1 MAGLAAELRHALVAL
16 GFQADAARVMIDDQG
31 MEDLAELALLTDTEV
46 ENLCKVVR
54 RPGGTIANPNRNDE
68 DGDPV
73 AGQPATITNP
83 GQTVPLR
90 AENNLKMACYYLRY
104 KQRVS
109 RPLTAASLTLIN
121 VRGMRGLKE
130 WEDAHKDVD
139 KAEIDSKDWPRTIE
153 ALEEYL
159 RGCLGVDGT
168 PLAYVIRDDPEV
180 PPINLVDTFAT
191 HQDELIARA
200 PHRDAAGN
208 FTATFLSDRSKVW
221 ELLSNLTRDKDC
233 WTYVRPAQRSRD
245 GRMAFLAL
253 KNHFLGAN
261 NVDNMSARAERQLR
275 GNPYSGEKR
284 RWNFEKY
291 VKLQKDQNTIMEG
304 LMEHGYTGINN
315 RYMVWHLIDGIKTT
329 SLDTVKTR
337 IMSEAALCSGFD
349 GCVNLFTD
357 FIDQRSSSEVR
368 KVQISAVNSH
378 GGGETTNWDDV

>member
-1 MAGLAAELRHALVAL
+1 
-16 GFQADAARVMIDDQG
+16 MIDDQG
-31 MEDLAELALLTDTEV
+31 MDDLEELALLTDTEV

-54 RPGGTIANPNRNDE
+54 RPGGTIDNPNRNDE

-83 GQTVPLR
+83 GQTVALR

-121 VRGMRGLKE
+121 VRGLRGLRE

-139 KAEIDSKDWPRTIE
+139 KPEIDSKDWPRTME
-153 ALEEYL
+153 GLEEYL

-291 VKLQKDQNTIMEG
+291 VKLQKDQHTILEG
-304 LMEHGYTGINN
+304 LMEHGYAGIDN
-315 RYMVWHLIDGIKTT
+315 RSKVRHLLDGIKTT

-337 IMSEAALCSGFD
+337 GD
-349 GCVNLFTD
+349 V
-357 FIDQRSSSEVR
+357 RSR
-368 KVQISAVNSH
+368 IAK
-378 GGGETTNWDDV
+378 